1 VATKGKKVD
10 VDRLKAKDAA
20 KKQAKGPITEEI
32 VKAHLPMVES
42 IAANIA
48 AGGKLP
54 PGISF
59 NDLVSFGLEG
69 LVKAWGHFDTSRGV
83 QFKTYASYRVR
94 GEILDRLRKEWK
106 YRNPSSYKSQQQK
119 IQDRIAE
126 VARDALSDEENTGI
140 SSEEKEH
147 KVQDIIA
154 NSAVVYLLS
163 MENIDI
169 QSDVKGTKDP
179 SQEVVDQM
187 EFSRERTVLWE
198 EIQSLSYEEKQIINL
213 FYLEDINQKDIS
225 AKLNLSKSKVSRM
238 HVKLLEK
245 LRRRLKRRL

>member
-1 VATKGKKVD
+1 MGTKGKKLD
-10 VDRLKAKDAA
+10 VEKLRAKELKKR
-20 KKQAKGPITEEI
+20 QAKGPITEEI

-48 AGGKLP
+48 AAGKLP

-69 LVKAWGHFDTSRGV
+69 LVKAWGNFDPTRGV

-106 YRNPSSYKSQQQK
+106 YRNPSSYKVQQQK

-126 VARDALSDEENTGI
+126 VARDALAEEAEGM
-140 SSEEKEH
+140 SSQEKEH
-147 KVQDIIA
+147 RVQDLIA

-179 SQEVVDQM
+179 SVEVVDQM

-198 EIQSLSYEEKQIINL
+198 EIQGLNHEEKQIINL
-213 FYLEDINQKDIS
+213 FYLEDLNQKEI
-225 AKLNLSKSKVSRM
+225 AEKLNLSKSKVSRM

>member
-1 VATKGKKVD
+1 MTTKGKRVD
-10 VDRLKAKDAA
+10 IERLKAKDL
-20 KKQAKGPITEEI
+20 KQKTVKGPITEEI

-54 PGISF
+54 PGTSF

-69 LVKAWGHFDTSRGV
+69 LVKAWGHFDLTRGV

-94 GEILDRLRKEWK
+94 GEILDKLRKEWK
-106 YRNPSSYKSQQQK
+106 YRNPSSYKAQQQR
-119 IQDRIAE
+119 IQDRIIE
-126 VARDALSDEENTGI
+126 VTRDALTDEEVEAMTP
-140 SSEEKEH
+140 EEKEH
-147 KVQDIIA
+147 KVQDLIA

-169 QSDVKGTKDP
+169 QSDTKGTKDP
-179 SQEVVDQM
+179 SDEVVDQI

-198 EIQSLSYEEKQIINL
+198 EIQSLSNEEKQIINL
-213 FYLEDINQKDIS
+213 FYLEDVNQKEIS
-225 AKLNLSKSKVSRM
+225 EKLNLSKSKISRL
-238 HVKLLEK
+238 HVRLLEK

>member
-1 VATKGKKVD
+1 MSAKGKKVD
-10 VDRLKAKDAA
+10 VERLKAKEVG
-20 KKQAKGPITEEI
+20 KKPTKGPITEEI

-54 PGISF
+54 PGTSF

-69 LVKAWGHFDTSRGV
+69 LVKAWGHFDPERGV

-106 YRNPSSYKSQQQK
+106 YRNPSSYKAQQQK

-126 VARDALSDEENTGI
+126 VARDALVAEESDKLN
-140 SSEEKEH
+140 SKEKEH
-147 KVQDIIA
+147 RVQDLIA

-179 SQEVVDQM
+179 SVEVVDQM

-198 EIQSLSYEEKQIINL
+198 EIQSLNYEEKQIINL
-213 FYLEDINQKDIS
+213 FYLEDLNQKEI
-225 AKLNLSKSKVSRM
+225 AEKLNLSKSKVSRM
-238 HVKLLEK
+238 HVKLLLK